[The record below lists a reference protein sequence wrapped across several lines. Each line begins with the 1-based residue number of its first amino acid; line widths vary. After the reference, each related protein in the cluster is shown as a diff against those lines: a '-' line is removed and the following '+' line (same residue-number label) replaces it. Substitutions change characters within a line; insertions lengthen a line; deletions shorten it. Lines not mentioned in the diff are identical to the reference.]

1 MFSLHTLTGVSF
13 RGSLEELGQVH
24 GIAGAR
30 SVRPLPTGSNE
41 EPATPFPILLHER
54 QGEGGGATP
63 AQAVAAYQD
72 LQQTVQ
78 EHGPLY
84 VARQIMGRDLLTV
97 TPEMPVLAAW
107 NALVAR
113 GVSQAPVQA
122 AGNGVIGLVSRANL
136 LKALNLDE
144 GEVRDVLDR
153 CVAQV
158 MTTPVLSADPETDIR
173 RIAQVLLDFHLAA
186 VPIVDAD
193 GALVG
198 LVSRGDILRAVVAE
212 PPLSLWA

>member
-30 SVRPLPTGSNE
+30 SVRPLPTGSNS

-54 QGEGGGATP
+54 QGEGGGAAP
-63 AQAVAAYQD
+63 AHAVAAYQD
-72 LQQTVQ
+72 LQQTEQ

-84 VARQIMGRDLLTV
+84 VASQIMGRDLLTV
-97 TPEMPVLAAW
+97 TPEFPVLEAW
-107 NALVAR
+107 NALIAR
-113 GVSQAPVQA
+113 GVSQAPVLA
-122 AGNGVIGLVSRANL
+122 TGNGVIGLVSRANL

-153 CVAQV
+153 TVAQV
-158 MTTPVLSADPETDIR
+158 MTTPVLSADPDTDIR

-186 VPIVDAD
+186 VPIVDPD
-193 GALVG
+193 GGLVG